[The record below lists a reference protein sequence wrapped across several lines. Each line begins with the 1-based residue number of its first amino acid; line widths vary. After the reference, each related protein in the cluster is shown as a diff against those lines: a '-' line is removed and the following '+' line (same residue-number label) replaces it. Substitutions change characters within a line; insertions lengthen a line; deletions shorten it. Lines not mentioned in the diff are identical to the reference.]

1 MNRKHL
7 ANMRVVQK
15 NLVYVVGLNSRLAK
29 EEVSATGWIQD
40 PRKESLRIKIPR
52 EMKSRSQAN
61 PLCFSSTYHFILLS
75 QQLIPTLRSNE
86 YFGQYG
92 RISKVLISKRTTA
105 SKLVMGTSESA
116 IGVYVTYHRKEDA
129 ARAIVAVDGTTQ
141 KGPDGQTTVVRA
153 SYGTTKYCTTYLR
166 NLPCSN
172 PQCTYLH
179 EPGEEADSFTKEDL
193 STL

>member
-1 MNRKHL
+1 
-7 ANMRVVQK
+7 
-15 NLVYVVGLNSRLAK
+15 
-29 EEVSATGWIQD
+29 
-40 PRKESLRIKIPR
+40 
-52 EMKSRSQAN
+52 
-61 PLCFSSTYHFILLS
+61 
-75 QQLIPTLRSNE
+75 
-86 YFGQYG
+86 
-92 RISKVLISKRTTA
+92 
-105 SKLVMGTSESA
+105 MGTSESA

-141 KGPDGQTTVVRA
+141 KGLDGQITVVRA